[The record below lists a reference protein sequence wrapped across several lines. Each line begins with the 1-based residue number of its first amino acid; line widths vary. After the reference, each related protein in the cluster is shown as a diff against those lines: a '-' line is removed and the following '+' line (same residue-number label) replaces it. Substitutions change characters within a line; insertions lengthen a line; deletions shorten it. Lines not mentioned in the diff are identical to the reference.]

1 MLKFALRRTAQAL
14 LVFVIVTFLCYVAL
28 YQLGNPFAS
37 LGENRVLPP
46 ETQAIL
52 REKFKLDQPLLAQYL
67 NYLGNL
73 FTGDLGI
80 DYDKR
85 LPVVEMIAHTVPNTM
100 RLAVLAVALQLVI
113 GICAGVLAAVRQG
126 SFTDALISVS
136 AITLMSVPL
145 IVTAAALRDTFNGT
159 RVLGITLFPQ
169 LPRTIAV
176 EVHWYDEL
184 LLPAFAL
191 ALGGTAFIA
200 RMTRTTMLEVLESDY
215 VRTARAKGLRP
226 RTVLYKH
233 ALRNAVIPIANIA
246 AIELGVLLGGAIIV
260 ETIFQYD
267 GVGYLFARS
276 LRALNAPLLM
286 AIMSYMVVAFVV
298 LIALLDI
305 LCAYLDPRLRID

>member
-1 MLKFALRRTAQAL
+1 MLKFVLRRTAQAL

-28 YQLGNPFAS
+28 YQLGNPFGS
-37 LGENRVLPP
+37 VGEKVIPP

-52 REKFKLDQPLLAQYL
+52 RETFELDRPLPLQYL
-67 NYLGNL
+67 NYLANL

-85 LPVVEMIAHTVPNTM
+85 LPVFGLISDAVPYTV
-100 RLAVLAVALQLVI
+100 RLAVLAVALQLLLGV
-113 GICAGVLAAVRQG
+113 CTGVLAALRHG
-126 SFTDALISVS
+126 SFTDALVSVS
-136 AITLMSVPL
+136 AVVVMSVPL
-145 IVTAAALRDTFNGT
+145 IVIAAALRDTFSGV
-159 RVLGITLFPQ
+159 RVLGITLFPA

-184 LLPAFAL
+184 LLPAVAL

-200 RMTRTTMLEVLESDY
+200 RMTRGTMLEVLESDY
-215 VRTARAKGLRP
+215 VRTARAKGLAP
-226 RTVLYKH
+226 RTVIFKH
-233 ALRNAVIPIANIA
+233 ALRNAVIPIANLA

-260 ETIFQYD
+260 EAIFQYN

-276 LRALNAPLLM
+276 LRSLNAPMLM
-286 AIMSYMVVAFVV
+286 AIMSYMVVGFVV

-305 LCAYLDPRLRID
+305 LCAYLDPRLRVD

>member
-1 MLKFALRRTAQAL
+1 MLKFVLRRTAQAL

-37 LGENRVLPP
+37 VGEKVIPP
-46 ETQAIL
+46 QTQAIL
-52 REKFKLDQPLLAQYL
+52 RETFKLDRPLPVQYL
-67 NYLGNL
+67 NYLASL
-73 FTGDLGI
+73 CTGDLGI

-85 LPVVEMIAHTVPNTM
+85 LPVFGLIADAVPYSL
-100 RLAVLAVALQLVI
+100 RLAVLAVGLQLLI
-113 GICAGVLAAVRQG
+113 GIAAGVLAALRQG
-126 SFTDALISVS
+126 SVTDALVSVT
-136 AITLMSVPL
+136 AVVLMSVPL
-145 IVTAAALRDTFNGT
+145 IVVAASLRDTFSGV
-159 RVLGITLFPQ
+159 RVFGITLFPR

-184 LLPAFAL
+184 LLPAVAL

-200 RMTRTTMLEVLESDY
+200 RMTRGTMLEVLESDY
-215 VRTARAKGLRP
+215 VRTARAKGLPP
-226 RTVLYKH
+226 RVVIFKH
-233 ALRNAVIPIANIA
+233 ALRNAVIPIATLA

-260 ETIFQYD
+260 ETIFQYN

-276 LRALNAPLLM
+276 LRSLNAPMLM
-286 AIMSYMVVAFVV
+286 AIMSYMVVGFVV